1 MLHGSREAVLRKVQQ
16 ISIHGQIS
24 LDVHYVDPDDDTE
37 QVRVAH
43 IGPEAMAKGIEAGD
57 RVILDFV
64 LGVVTN
70 VKRAAPGSG

>member
-1 MLHGSREAVLRKVQQ
+1 MLHGSREAVLRKVQP

-37 QVRVAH
+37 QVRVARLS
-43 IGPEAMAKGIEAGD
+43 PEDMAQGLKEGD
-57 RVILDFV
+57 RIVLDLL
-64 LGVVTN
+64 LGIVTN

>member
-1 MLHGSREAVLRKVQQ
+1 MLHGSREAVLRKVQP

-24 LDVHYVDPDDDTE
+24 LDVHYVDPDDDPQ
-37 QVRVAH
+37 QVRDPRS
-43 IGPEAMAKGIEAGD
+43 GPQARATGLVAGD